1 MTVNGT
7 PYPPLCAKADQLL
20 IIPPGSQ
27 IWQICAGMGIARSRL
42 CSGSYASRLA
52 DASVRPLTSRG

>member
-1 MTVNGT
+1 MVTALVATVARD
-7 PYPPLCAKADQLL
+7 PPICAKADQLL

-42 CSGSYASRLA
+42 CSDRMRAAWPMLRSGR
-52 DASVRPLTSRG
+52 